1 MEFRLVLRQTC
12 GRHVHGVYDI
22 YSSGQVRTLNVYSFF
37 WRLIQE
43 DDSAINISKYSG
55 SCQLTYFRKFYWNS
69 LTVIDFNSQQTKLLS
84 QNATFNFFFDPV
96 GFHFWK

>member
-1 MEFRLVLRQTC
+1 MFYDKHAADM
-12 GRHVHGVYDI
+12 HVHGVYDI
-22 YSSGQVRTLNVYSFF
+22 YSSGQVRTLNVSSFRGSKYVSNFF

-43 DDSAINISKYSG
+43 DDSAINTNI
-55 SCQLTYFRKFYWNS
+55 Q
-69 LTVIDFNSQQTKLLS
+69 VIDFNSQRTKLLS